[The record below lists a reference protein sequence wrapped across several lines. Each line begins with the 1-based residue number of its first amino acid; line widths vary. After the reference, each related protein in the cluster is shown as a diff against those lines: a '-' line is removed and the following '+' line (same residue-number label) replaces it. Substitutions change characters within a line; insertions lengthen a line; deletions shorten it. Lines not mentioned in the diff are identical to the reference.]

1 MPDKILELLE
11 DQQKAFS
18 EFMDANNTRVK
29 ALEEKKHVDPLLE
42 TKVDKINDELSRLED
57 LLKDIEKESKRK
69 NLNNNDQEDQAI
81 TDHAKAFKKFIVK
94 GVDLGLKDLEMKAL
108 NVTTDA
114 DGGFAVPEQLDRNI
128 LQIMKDESPMRQV
141 CTVQPIGGVDYKK
154 LVDIG
159 GAASGWVDE
168 DDGRTLTAS
177 PQLAQLTPFMGE
189 IYANPAAT
197 QTMLDDAF
205 FNAESWLAGSVAEKF
220 AEAEGT
226 SFISG
231 NGTKQPKGILE
242 YTSATTADASRTFGQ
257 LQHKVAASATAITSD
272 ELIDIVYLLRRK
284 YRNGASFMMNGA
296 TVAAVRKMK
305 DGNGNYLWQPSV
317 QAGQPATVH
326 GYNLVENEDMPD
338 IETNE
343 VAVMFG
349 NFKKGYLILDRMGIR
364 TLRDPYTNKPYVQFY
379 STKRVGG
386 MLLDSL
392 AIKLLKQA

>member
-18 EFMDANNTRVK
+18 EFMDANNTRIK
-29 ALEEKKHVDPLLE
+29 TLEEKKHVDPLLE
-42 TKVDKINDELSRLED
+42 TKVDNINLELSRLED
-57 LLKDIEKESKRK
+57 MLKDIEKESNRK

-231 NGTKQPKGILE
+231 NGTKQPKGILV

-338 IETNE
+338 IATGD